1 MKNVRYLAIAVLI
14 LMIAAATPGFAQVS
28 STKVSVPFE
37 FQVGNSILP
46 AGEYSLTQFAGQA
59 LVIENASGKGSAV
72 AITNT
77 TGGNGEARQPHLTFN
92 RYGEKYFL
100 AEAWLRYSN
109 AGRVLHVSPA
119 EMEIAR
125 VTPTSELVTVGMK

>member
-1 MKNVRYLAIAVLI
+1 MKNVRYLVIAVLI
-14 LMIAAATPGFAQVS
+14 LMAAAVPSFAQVS

-46 AGEYSLTQFAGQA
+46 AGDYSLTQFAGQG
-59 LVIENASGKGSAV
+59 LVIENANGKGAAV
-72 AITNT
+72 AITDA
-77 TGGNGEARQPHLTFN
+77 TGGNGEARQPHLTFH

-109 AGRVLHVSPA
+109 AGRVLHASPA
-119 EMEIAR
+119 EVEIAR
-125 VTPTSELVTVGMK
+125 ITPSNELVTVGMK